1 MALSGLYPLRAR
13 IESKTMTI
21 QILLIA
27 FAALLTFTAA
37 VLTSRAAR
45 CNAGWRAW
53 ICYRVAMIYNFL
65 RPRCTATNAC
75 TYPEHGPAIIV
86 ANHTSPADP
95 LLLWIRHFSQFR
107 KPRLRVIGYMMA
119 KEYYTRGGLLTW
131 ICKAMECI
139 PVERNGQDM
148 APIKE
153 ALRRLQ
159 AGHLLGLFPEGGIN
173 IESPN
178 ERLRA
183 GEVGVAWLALRS
195 KAPVI
200 PVFISDAPRSESM
213 VRVFFKRARSRLTYG
228 HPVDLSPWHNDKPS
242 HTDLIEA
249 TDKIMQ
255 SIASLGG
262 LQITPSFT
270 RTTRQA
276 KEGTKQ
282 E

>member
-1 MALSGLYPLRAR
+1 
-13 IESKTMTI
+13 MTI
-21 QILLIA
+21 QNSLITFVVLLAVAVAILLHR
-27 FAALLTFTAA
+27 A
-37 VLTSRAAR
+37 VR
-45 CNAGWRAW
+45 CSAGWRVW
-53 ICYRVAMIYNFL
+53 VCYQAAMLYNFFL
-65 RPRCTATNAC
+65 PRCTASNEC

-95 LLLWIRHFSQFR
+95 VLLWIRHFAGFR
-107 KPRLRVIGYMMA
+107 QPRLRVIGYMMA
-119 KEYYTRGGLLTW
+119 KEYYVRGGILTW
-131 ICKAMECI
+131 ICKTMESI

-183 GEVGVAWLALRS
+183 GGTGVAWLALRS

-200 PVFISDAPRSESM
+200 PVFIADAPRSESM
-213 VRVFFKRARSRLTYG
+213 VRVFLQRTRTTLTYG
-228 HPVDLSPWHNDKPS
+228 PPVDLSQWQNDKPS
-242 HTDLIEA
+242 HTDLMEA

-270 RTTRQA
+270 RATRQA
-276 KEGTKQ
+276 KESPGQ
-282 E
+282 D

>member
-1 MALSGLYPLRAR
+1 MAQSSLYPLRAR
-13 IESKTMTI
+13 IEAKTMTI

-27 FAALLTFTAA
+27 FAALLTLA
-37 VLTSRAAR
+37 VTILTFRAAR
-45 CNAGWRAW
+45 CSAGWRAW
-53 ICYRVAMIYNFL
+53 ICYQVAMIYNFL

-75 TYPEHGPAIIV
+75 TYPEHGSAIIV

-95 LLLWIRHFSQFR
+95 LLLWVRHFAQFR
-107 KPRLRVIGYMMA
+107 QPRLRVIGYMMA

-131 ICKAMECI
+131 ICKAMESI

-183 GEVGVAWLALRS
+183 GGIGVAWLALRS

-200 PVFISDAPRSESM
+200 PVFISGAPRSESM
-213 VRVFFKRARSRLTYG
+213 VRVFFQRTRATLTYG
-228 HPVDLSPWHNDKPS
+228 PPVDLSQWQNDKPS

-270 RTTRQA
+270 RTTRQPNEETGPA
-276 KEGTKQ
+276 
-282 E
+282 

>member
-1 MALSGLYPLRAR
+1 
-13 IESKTMTI
+13 MTI
-21 QILLIA
+21 QNLLIA
-27 FAALLTFTAA
+27 VIVLLTIAIA
-37 VLTSRAAR
+37 ILVYRAAK
-45 CNAGWRAW
+45 CSAGWRAW
-53 ICYRVAMIYNFL
+53 VCYQTAMIYNFFL
-65 RPRCTATNAC
+65 PRCTATNAC

-95 LLLWIRHFSQFR
+95 VLLWMRHFAQFR

-119 KEYYTRGGLLTW
+119 KEYYVRGGILTW
-131 ICKAMECI
+131 ICKAMESI

-173 IESPN
+173 VESPN

-183 GEVGVAWLALRS
+183 GGTGVAWLALRS

-200 PVFISDAPRSESM
+200 PVFITDAPRSESM
-213 VRVFFKRARSRLTYG
+213 VWVFFQRSHTKLTYG
-228 HPVDLSPWHNDKPS
+228 PPVDLSQWQNDKPS
-242 HTDLIEA
+242 HSDLMEA

-262 LQITPSFT
+262 LQITPSST
-270 RTTRQA
+270 RATRPA
-276 KEGTKQ
+276 KDGSGE
-282 E
+282 

>member
-1 MALSGLYPLRAR
+1 MF
-13 IESKTMTI
+13 I
-21 QILLIA
+21 QISLIA
-27 FAALLTFTAA
+27 IAALLTVTVA
-37 VLTSRAAR
+37 VLIYRAAR
-45 CNAGWRAW
+45 CDAGWRAW
-53 ICYRVAMIYNFL
+53 ICYQVAMIYNFVL
-65 RPRCTATNAC
+65 PRCTSTNEC
-75 TYPEHGPAIIV
+75 TFPEYGPAIIV

-95 LLLWIRHFSQFR
+95 VLLWMRHFSQFK

-178 ERLRA
+178 EQLRA
-183 GEVGVAWLALRS
+183 GGVGVAWLALRS

-213 VRVFFKRARSRLTYG
+213 VRVFFQRTRSRLTYG
-228 HPVDLSPWHNDKPS
+228 DPVDLSPWQKDKPS

-262 LQITPSFT
+262 LQITPSLT
-270 RTTRQA
+270 RATRQA
-276 KEGTKQ
+276 KAGPKQ
-282 E
+282 D